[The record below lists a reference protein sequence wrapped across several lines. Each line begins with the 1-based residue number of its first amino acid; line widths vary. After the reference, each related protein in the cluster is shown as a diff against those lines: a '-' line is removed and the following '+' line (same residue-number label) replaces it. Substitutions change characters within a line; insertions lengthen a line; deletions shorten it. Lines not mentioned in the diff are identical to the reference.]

1 MILFFEVKTELAGTV
16 GNAVDL
22 RISAPSKA

>member
-1 MILFFEVKTELAGTV
+1 MILFFEVKAELAGAV

-22 RISAPSKA
+22 RISAFSKA